1 MNYLAHIYLAQH
13 SDHAM
18 LGALLGDFV
27 KLKDT
32 ALYHPEIQTD
42 IQLHRLVDSYTDSHP
57 IVLQGK
63 ALFQDQHRRYSGIL
77 LDIFYDHVLSQH
89 WPQHSPVSRQELIRR
104 FYTALQEQSKIVLPE
119 NLQAALPRMVH
130 QDWLGSY
137 HEFDGVRI
145 AVERTSQ
152 RLSKNGDLLR
162 AGLHDLL
169 SNYDAL
175 SKGFQEF
182 FPELIQYV
190 AEQRSRLPSPLPS

>member
-13 SDHAM
+13 SDKAM

-32 ALYHPEIQTD
+32 ALYHPEIQAD
-42 IQLHRLVDSYTDSHP
+42 IQIHRQVDSYTDSHP
-57 IVLQGK
+57 IVLQAK
-63 ALFQDQHRRYSGIL
+63 AMFQDQHRRYAGIL

-89 WPQHSPVSRQELIRR
+89 WPQGSPAPRQELIQR
-104 FYTALQEQSKIVLPE
+104 FYRALQAQSTIILPDS
-119 NLQAALPRMVH
+119 LQAALPRMLS

-145 AVERTSQ
+145 AVARTSQ

-162 AGLHDLL
+162 AGLDDLL

-175 SKGFQEF
+175 SKGFLEF
-182 FPELIQYV
+182 FPELVQYV
-190 AEQRSRLPSPLPS
+190 AEQREQKLSLPA

>member
-13 SDHAM
+13 SDKAM

-32 ALYHPEIQTD
+32 TLYHPEIQAD
-42 IQLHRLVDSYTDSHP
+42 IQLHRQVDSYTDSHP
-57 IVLQGK
+57 IVLQAK
-63 ALFQDQHRRYSGIL
+63 ALFQNQHRRYAGIL

-89 WPQHSPVSRQELIRR
+89 WPPGSPAPREELIQR
-104 FYTALQEQSKIVLPE
+104 FYLALQEQSKTVLPDT
-119 NLQAALPRMVH
+119 LQAALPRMIS

-145 AVERTSQ
+145 AVTRTSQ

-162 AGLHDLL
+162 AGLGDLL

-175 SKGFQEF
+175 SKGFEEF
-182 FPELIQYV
+182 FPELRQYV
-190 AEQRSRLPSPLPS
+190 AEQREQRLSLPA

>member
-13 SDHAM
+13 SDKAM

-32 ALYHPEIQTD
+32 ALYHPD
-42 IQLHRLVDSYTDSHP
+42 IQADIQIHRQVDSFTDSHP
-57 IVLQGK
+57 IVLQAK

-89 WPQHSPVSRQELIRR
+89 WPQHSPTPRAELIQR
-104 FYTALQEQSKIVLPE
+104 FYAALQEQSKIILPD
-119 NLQAALPRMVH
+119 NLQAALPRMLS

-152 RLSKNGDLLR
+152 RLSKNSDLLR
-162 AGLHDLL
+162 AGLDDLQN
-169 SNYDAL
+169 NYDEL

-190 AEQRSRLPSPLPS
+190 AGQRVQLQSPS

>member
-13 SDHAM
+13 SDKAM

-32 ALYHPEIQTD
+32 TLYHPEIQAD

-57 IVLQGK
+57 IVLQAK
-63 ALFQDQHRRYSGIL
+63 ALFQNQHRRYAGIL

-89 WPQHSPVSRQELIRR
+89 WPQGSPATRDELIQR
-104 FYTALQEQSKIVLPE
+104 FYLALQEQSKTVLPDT
-119 NLQAALPRMVH
+119 LQAALPRMIS

-137 HEFDGVRI
+137 HEFEGVRI
-145 AVERTSQ
+145 AVTRTSQ

-162 AGLHDLL
+162 AGLGDLL
-169 SNYDAL
+169 SNYDVL
-175 SKGFQEF
+175 SEGFQEF
-182 FPELIQYV
+182 FPELRQYV
-190 AEQRSRLPSPLPS
+190 AEQREQRLSLPA

>member
-13 SDHAM
+13 SDKAM

-32 ALYHPEIQTD
+32 ALYHPD
-42 IQLHRLVDSYTDSHP
+42 IQADIQIHRQVDSFTDSHP
-57 IVLQGK
+57 IVLQAK

-89 WPQHSPVSRQELIRR
+89 WPQGSPTPRAELIQR
-104 FYTALQEQSKIVLPE
+104 FYAALQEQAKIILPD
-119 NLQAALPRMVH
+119 NLQAALPRMLS

-162 AGLHDLL
+162 AGLDDLQN
-169 SNYDAL
+169 NYDEL

-190 AEQRSRLPSPLPS
+190 AGQRVQLQSPS

>member
-32 ALYHPEIQTD
+32 VLYHPEIQAD
-42 IQLHRLVDSYTDSHP
+42 IQMHRLVDSYTDSHP
-57 IVLQGK
+57 IVLQAK

-89 WPQHSPVSRQELIRR
+89 WPQDSPAPRQELIQG
-104 FYTALQEQSKIVLPE
+104 FYAALQAQSKIILPD
-119 NLQAALPRMVH
+119 NLQAALPRMLS

-162 AGLHDLL
+162 AGLDDLQ

-182 FPELIQYV
+182 FPELRQYV
-190 AEQRSRLPSPLPS
+190 TAQRGQMQSQSN

>member
-13 SDHAM
+13 SDKAM

-32 ALYHPEIQTD
+32 ALYHPEIQAD
-42 IQLHRLVDSYTDSHP
+42 IHLHRLVDSYTDSHP
-57 IVLQGK
+57 IVLQAK

-89 WPQHSPVSRQELIRR
+89 WPQHSPAPRQKLIAR
-104 FYTALQEQSKIVLPE
+104 FYAALQEQSKIVLPD
-119 NLQAALPRMVH
+119 NLQAALPRMLS

-162 AGLHDLL
+162 SGLDDLQ
-169 SNYDAL
+169 SNYVAL
-175 SKGFQEF
+175 SEGFQEF
-182 FPELIQYV
+182 FPELIHYI
-190 AEQRSRLPSPLPS
+190 AEQRRQMPG

>member
-13 SDHAM
+13 SDKAM

-32 ALYHPEIQTD
+32 ALYHPDIQTD
-42 IQLHRLVDSYTDSHP
+42 IQIHRQVDSYTDSHP
-57 IVLQGK
+57 IVLQAK

-89 WPQHSPVSRQELIRR
+89 WPQHSPTPRAELIQR
-104 FYTALQEQSKIVLPE
+104 FYAALQEQSKIILPD
-119 NLQAALPRMVH
+119 NLQAALPRMLS

-162 AGLHDLL
+162 AGLDDLQG
-169 SNYDAL
+169 NYDEL

-190 AEQRSRLPSPLPS
+190 AGQRVQLKSTT

>member
-13 SDHAM
+13 SDKAM

-32 ALYHPEIQTD
+32 ALYHPEIQAD
-42 IQLHRLVDSYTDSHP
+42 IQIHRQVDSYTDSHP
-57 IVLQGK
+57 IVLQAK
-63 ALFQDQHRRYSGIL
+63 ALFQDKHRRYAGIL
-77 LDIFYDHVLSQH
+77 LDIFYDHVLSHH
-89 WPQHSPVSRQELIRR
+89 WPQHSPAPREELIQR
-104 FYTALQEQSKIVLPE
+104 FYSALQEQSKIVLPD
-119 NLQAALPRMVH
+119 NLQAALPRMLS

-162 AGLHDLL
+162 AGLDDLQ
-169 SNYDAL
+169 SNYDVL

-182 FPELIQYV
+182 FPELTQYV
-190 AEQRSRLPSPLPS
+190 AEQRSQLPSSIPS

>member
-32 ALYHPEIQTD
+32 VLYHPEIQAD
-42 IQLHRLVDSYTDSHP
+42 IQMHRLVDSYTDSHP
-57 IVLQGK
+57 IVLQAK
-63 ALFQDQHRRYSGIL
+63 ALFQDQHRRYAGIL
-77 LDIFYDHVLSQH
+77 LDIFYDHVLSQY
-89 WPQHSPVSRQELIRR
+89 WPEDSPTPRQELIRS
-104 FYTALQEQSKIVLPE
+104 FYTALQAQSKIILPD
-119 NLQAALPRMVH
+119 NLQAALPRMLS

-162 AGLHDLL
+162 AGLDDLQ

-182 FPELIQYV
+182 FPELRQYV
-190 AEQRSRLPSPLPS
+190 TAQRGQMQPLQN

>member
-13 SDHAM
+13 SDKAM

-27 KLKDT
+27 KLKDA

-42 IQLHRLVDSYTDSHP
+42 IQIHRQVDSYTDRHP
-57 IVLQGK
+57 IVLQAK
-63 ALFQDQHRRYSGIL
+63 ALFQDQHRRYAGIL

-89 WPQHSPVSRQELIRR
+89 WPQGSPAAREELIQR
-104 FYTALQEQSKIVLPE
+104 FYRALQEQSKIVLPDH
-119 NLQAALPRMVH
+119 LQAALPRMVN

-137 HEFDGVRI
+137 HEFEGVII
-145 AVERTSQ
+145 AVQRTSQ

-162 AGLHDLL
+162 AGLDDLR

-175 SKGFQEF
+175 SQGFQAF
-182 FPELIQYV
+182 FPELMQYV
-190 AEQRSRLPSPLPS
+190 AEQRQQKLALPT

>member
-13 SDHAM
+13 SDKAM

-32 ALYHPEIQTD
+32 ALYHPD
-42 IQLHRLVDSYTDSHP
+42 IQADIQIHRQVDSFTDSHP
-57 IVLQGK
+57 IVLQAK

-89 WPQHSPVSRQELIRR
+89 WPQHSPTPRAELIQR
-104 FYTALQEQSKIVLPE
+104 FYAALQEQSKIILPD
-119 NLQAALPRMVH
+119 NLQAALPRMLS

-162 AGLHDLL
+162 AGLDDLQ
-169 SNYDAL
+169 SNYDEL

-190 AEQRSRLPSPLPS
+190 AGQRVQVQSPS